1 MGKKVKEFFKNPIVL
16 LTAFALLVQTVMLV
30 FFYKLPDPLGLSMAE
45 MFSGKTIWQVFMMY
59 GAILVMGALFGFAKK
74 PRLLSVFFLF
84 YLFLAA
90 ADYEVFRFSHQRLSY
105 SFVRTYFHISNI
117 TDETTVSTLG
127 GDFWGTL
134 LFLLAVLVAMGGNVL
149 FIVVYSLKN
158 WREKFFVQL
167 NYKIPATFITVGL
180 VLSIIPLILF
190 LTGTRGEKNIPIIN
204 TKVDMRFTLGKH
216 TLTSPI
222 LHIVAVETFE
232 FIRDNQKITPEL
244 VEDLNSFLPEYKK
257 ALQSNSMEFPGYFDA
272 PTHEYKAKQ
281 PYNIVFIFGESFKG
295 RIINQMLEGDT
306 TLAPNLWKL
315 SQGRYYPDSLGGALW
330 FKNAFSGG
338 YPTVRGTMS
347 TYLGFPTHP
356 NRDVPSFYASNHFKG
371 FPEYLKGYKKACVT
385 VSNPVFDHTL
395 PFIERFFE
403 GHWKLT
409 PDSEIPGT
417 VDSLGINLDIQQLK
431 EMPTNRPW
439 LLLFNTIATHIP
451 FFNYPEAFAE
461 KPEDPMVRY
470 RNALRY
476 TDQQLGRFLD
486 SLSKRSDFK
495 RTVVLI
501 LGDHD
506 TPVDSVDRKIPQPI
520 GVSSSQVF
528 MGIFSADTNLF
539 NGLTVRE
546 DVASQLDIG
555 PTIMDLAGVR
565 EPNHFWGYDLLV
577 DERPA
582 EQPSLFFG
590 ENGYYLGFRD
600 HVLTGGLKTE
610 EIYHGVNQSF
620 EQINDSLSG
629 YWKKKAKGAG
639 MVLRS
644 LLRNDNMMPQNSRK

>member
-1 MGKKVKEFFKNPIVL
+1 
-16 LTAFALLVQTVMLV
+16 
-30 FFYKLPDPLGLSMAE
+30 
-45 MFSGKTIWQVFMMY
+45 
-59 GAILVMGALFGFAKK
+59 
-74 PRLLSVFFLF
+74 
-84 YLFLAA
+84 
-90 ADYEVFRFSHQRLSY
+90 
-105 SFVRTYFHISNI
+105 
-117 TDETTVSTLG
+117 
-127 GDFWGTL
+127 
-134 LFLLAVLVAMGGNVL
+134 
-149 FIVVYSLKN
+149 
-158 WREKFFVQL
+158 
-167 NYKIPATFITVGL
+167 
-180 VLSIIPLILF
+180 
-190 LTGTRGEKNIPIIN
+190 
-204 TKVDMRFTLGKH
+204 
-216 TLTSPI
+216 
-222 LHIVAVETFE
+222 
-232 FIRDNQKITPEL
+232 
-244 VEDLNSFLPEYKK
+244 
-257 ALQSNSMEFPGYFDA
+257 
-272 PTHEYKAKQ
+272 
-281 PYNIVFIFGESFKG
+281 
-295 RIINQMLEGDT
+295 
-306 TLAPNLWKL
+306 
-315 SQGRYYPDSLGGALW
+315 
-330 FKNAFSGG
+330 
-338 YPTVRGTMS
+338 
-347 TYLGFPTHP
+347 
-356 NRDVPSFYASNHFKG
+356 
-371 FPEYLKGYKKACVT
+371 
-385 VSNPVFDHTL
+385 
-395 PFIERFFE
+395 
-403 GHWKLT
+403 
-409 PDSEIPGT
+409 
-417 VDSLGINLDIQQLK
+417 
-431 EMPTNRPW
+431 
-439 LLLFNTIATHIP
+439 
-451 FFNYPEAFAE
+451 
-461 KPEDPMVRY
+461 MVRY